1 MLGNSLL
8 PMTQD
13 NDHSTDNDYF
23 SHCYA
28 LSKSQGFARLNSST
42 HAAASWTLF
51 FSLVVFLYQI
61 FALLQI
67 FIYLK
72 ALYMKIRL
80 GKSLWYLFPLIVSDL
95 YINPV
100 C

>member
-1 MLGNSLL
+1 MNS
-8 PMTQD
+8 D
-13 NDHSTDNDYF
+13 KDYF

-28 LSKSQGFARLNSST
+28 SSEPQGFAGT
-42 HAAASWTLF
+42 HAVAGWTLF

-72 ALYMKIRL
+72 VLYMKIRL
-80 GKSLWYLFPLIVSDL
+80 GKYLWYLFPLIVSDL
-95 YINPV
+95 YLHAYLEILYDNNFLYRTLV
-100 C
+100 STL